1 MGIAQKVI
9 PYSVIQTFSVSI
21 QNVALSETSAP
32 SVILQSK
39 MPPFSGE
46 NGNPFVATRHFP

>member
-1 MGIAQKVI
+1 MHA
-9 PYSVIQTFSVSI
+9 PT
-21 QNVALSETSAP
+21 NVMEMLAVVETSAP

-46 NGNPFVATRHFP
+46 NGNPFVTS